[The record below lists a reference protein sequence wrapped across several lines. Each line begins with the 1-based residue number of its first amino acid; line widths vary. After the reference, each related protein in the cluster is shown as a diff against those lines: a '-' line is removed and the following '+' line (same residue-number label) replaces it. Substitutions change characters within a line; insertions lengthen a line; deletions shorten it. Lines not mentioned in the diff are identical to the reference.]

1 MKIKDKAAGSSSSS
15 NKWCKDELNTQ
26 NQLKKYVQ
34 LESEVEDHA
43 SQIRTLGDL
52 SRQLCSES
60 YIILNDDGTETSLLL
75 SGHNTESIVKRQARI
90 DKLYASLKDLALERR
105 IRLEETVKL
114 YLMHRDID
122 DLEQWIADKVVVAD
136 SNELGADLE
145 HVSLYTQQIG
155 QERMHHVGQ
164 IANAL
169 IDAGIFIFIYSKI
182 NKI

>member
-1 MKIKDKAAGSSSSS
+1 M
-15 NKWCKDELNTQ
+15 
-26 NQLKKYVQ
+26 
-34 LESEVEDHA
+34 EDHA

-75 SGHNTESIVKRQARI
+75 SGHNTESIVKRQAQI

-105 IRLEETVKL
+105 MRLEETVKL
-114 YLMHRDID
+114 YVLHRDID

-145 HVSLYTQQIG
+145 HVSLLKERFVQFAQDTQQIG

-169 IDAGIFIFIYSKI
+169 IDAGYFYLLFIKA
-182 NKI
+182 